1 MKEEKSTVHF
11 LYLWPVILS
20 SKALKHF
27 LKCPVGEDGE
37 SIELAIETVRTV
49 SLLKFSVLRC
59 ILRPCCFVLDQTTA
73 TSSAVAYRSHNS
85 FDVLSKYHLLIRVFW
100 LVPVVLVC
108 SCFLTGHICW
118 LFRLV
123 GQVMR
128 CWHISWLTSLWERLT
143 VYQR

>member
-1 MKEEKSTVHF
+1 MTCHS
-11 LYLWPVILS
+11 LS

-59 ILRPCCFVLDQTTA
+59 ILRLCCFVLDQTTA

-85 FDVLSKYHLLIRVFW
+85 LMFYQNTIYLSEYFD
-100 LVPVVLVC
+100 
-108 SCFLTGHICW
+108 
-118 LFRLV
+118 
-123 GQVMR
+123 
-128 CWHISWLTSLWERLT
+128 
-143 VYQR
+143 